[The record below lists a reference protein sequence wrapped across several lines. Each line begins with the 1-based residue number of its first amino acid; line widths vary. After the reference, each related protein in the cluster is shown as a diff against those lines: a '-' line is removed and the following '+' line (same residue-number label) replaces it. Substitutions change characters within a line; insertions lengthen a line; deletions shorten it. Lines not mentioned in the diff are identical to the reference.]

1 MNGKIFF
8 FTEFKISETERRFFG
23 KRFFKI
29 FCRFGKNFPFFPC
42 REFFL
47 MLALFFVINTDG
59 IRLMWNLPLP
69 LFLFSSSSP
78 LSLPPPA
85 SRACLLHLILL
96 TFDIQFFFFFFY
108 LEAKKEFFFLSF
120 LSRLVSRIISSV
132 MISSSSS
139 SSLPAMR
146 ISSKKLNLNKTSLLP

>member
-1 MNGKIFF
+1 MRPKGD
-8 FTEFKISETERRFFG
+8 FFG

-78 LSLPPPA
+78 QSLPPPP
-85 SRACLLHLILL
+85 SLSGLSPSLNFIDLRYSI
-96 TFDIQFFFFFFY
+96 FFFFLFG
-108 LEAKKEFFFLSF
+108 
-120 LSRLVSRIISSV
+120 
-132 MISSSSS
+132 
-139 SSLPAMR
+139 
-146 ISSKKLNLNKTSLLP
+146 SKKGIFFSLFSFTIGFQNHFFRHDIIIVIIVIAGDANFL